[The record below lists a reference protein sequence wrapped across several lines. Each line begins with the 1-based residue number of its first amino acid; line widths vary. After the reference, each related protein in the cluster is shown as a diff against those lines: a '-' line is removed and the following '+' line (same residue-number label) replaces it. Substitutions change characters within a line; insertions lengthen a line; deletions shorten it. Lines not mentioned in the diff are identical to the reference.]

1 MTVLDHV
8 GIYVKNM
15 ERSLAFYGD
24 IFGFSEHRR
33 LNRGETKIVFIDI
46 GKGLLELVQRP
57 DAPGEPPKGR
67 WSHLALQTEDFDGLL
82 SKIVEMGLEHRT
94 STQGEG
100 SRRAFFKDPDGHD
113 LEIDEKPFDQ

>member
-8 GIYVKNM
+8 GIYVSDM
-15 ERSLAFYGD
+15 ELSLAFYRD
-24 IFGFSEHRR
+24 VFGFAEHSR
-33 LNRGETKIVFIDI
+33 LNLEETRIVFLDI

-57 DAPGEPPKGR
+57 GAPGEPPKGR
-67 WSHLALQTEDFDGLL
+67 WSHLALHADDFDGLL

-94 STQGEG
+94 STLGDG
-100 SRRAFFKDPDGHD
+100 SRIAFFKDPDGHD